1 LSQEATLLSV
11 DKKETQPLPDKIMAI
26 KQCGCVNWSSKEL
39 SSEFKQRFEANHIPV
54 VSVHNVRV
62 WGIQVDDEREIPGL
76 ERTSIPDEELWNIKL
91 KAKDGSTY
99 EVNADFV
106 VPAAE

>member
-1 LSQEATLLSV
+1 MSN
-11 DKKETQPLPDKIMAI
+11 DKKETQSLPNKIMAI
-26 KQCGCVNWSSKEL
+26 KQCRFVNWSSEEL
-39 SSEFKQRFEANHIPV
+39 SSEFKQRFEASRIPV

-99 EVNADFV
+99 EVNANFV
-106 VPAAE
+106 VPAVE

>member
-1 LSQEATLLSV
+1 MSN
-11 DKKETQPLPDKIMAI
+11 DKKETQPVSDKIMAI
-26 KQCGCVNWSSKEL
+26 KQCGFVNWSSKEL
-39 SSEFKQRFEANHIPV
+39 STEFKQRFDANHIPV
-54 VSVHNVRV
+54 VSVHNIRV

-99 EVNADFV
+99 EINSDFV
-106 VPAAE
+106 VPATE